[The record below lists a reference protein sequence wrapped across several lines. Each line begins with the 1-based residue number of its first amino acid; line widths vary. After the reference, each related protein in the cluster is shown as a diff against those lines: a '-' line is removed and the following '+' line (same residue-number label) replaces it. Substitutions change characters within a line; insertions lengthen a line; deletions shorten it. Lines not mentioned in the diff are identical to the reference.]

1 MKVLITG
8 ATGLIGQQL
17 GLELV
22 RQGHSL
28 VVISRNKSRAL
39 LDLPFPADVIEGDLM
54 QGPVPLPQDLEAVI
68 HLLGE
73 GVADQRWSEEQKA
86 RILDS
91 RTQSSQHLIQ
101 SFQKMPPLWIQ
112 ASAIGFYGDRG
123 DESLNENSDKGEGFL
138 SDVCQQWERA
148 AEEAL
153 KKGAQREVRA
163 RLGIVLASQ
172 GGALAKM
179 LTPFQAGV
187 GGALGNGKQWMSW
200 IHIQDAVR
208 LFVECLKNENY
219 KGVVHFVSP
228 EPATNQDFSKK
239 LCQHLNRL
247 MGPPVPSLAL
257 KILFGEMAVVLL
269 ASQKVTPEKAIKNG
283 FQFQFSELNQAF
295 ESVLPGGSR
304 GEEYLET
311 YQYLPLKRQQVF
323 SFFSKAENLEKI
335 TPEFLYF
342 RITQSSTPQIQKGTE
357 IEYRL
362 KIHGFP
368 AGWTTLIEDFES
380 PRFFVDT
387 ALKSPYQKWHHTHIF
402 EDLGPGTLVIDRVLY
417 RLPMGY
423 LGWLVGGALVKKDV
437 KDIFKFRR
445 SAVLKALNLA

>member
-17 GLELV
+17 GIELV
-22 RQGHSL
+22 RQGYDL
-28 VVISRNKSRAL
+28 VVVSRNKSRAQL
-39 LDLPFPADVIEGDLM
+39 NLPFPAEVVEGDLM
-54 QGPVPLPQDLEAVI
+54 QGPLELPQDITAVI

-73 GVADQRWSEEQKA
+73 GVADRRWSEEQKLQ
-86 RILDS
+86 ILDS
-91 RTQSSQHLIQ
+91 RTKSSKNLLQ
-101 SFQKMPPLWIQ
+101 SFKKMPALWVQ
-112 ASAIGFYGDRG
+112 ASAIGFYGDRA
-123 DESLNENSDKGEGFL
+123 DESLDESSEKGSGFL
-138 SDVCQQWERA
+138 SDVCLQWESA

-153 KKGAQREVRA
+153 KKGALREVRA
-163 RLGIVLASQ
+163 RLGIVLSSQ

-200 IHIQDAVR
+200 IHIRDAVR

-219 KGVVHFVSP
+219 KGVVNFVSP
-228 EPATNQDFSKK
+228 EPLTNYDFSKS
-239 LCQHLNRL
+239 LTQRLNRF
-247 MGPPVPSLAL
+247 MGPPVPELAL
-257 KILFGEMAVVLL
+257 KALFGEMAVVLL
-269 ASQKVTPEKAIKNG
+269 ASQKVVPQQALKNG
-283 FQFQFSELNQAF
+283 FQFEFDELQKAF
-295 ESVLPGGSR
+295 TSVLPGGPK
-304 GEEYLET
+304 GEQYLET
-311 YQYLPLKRQQVF
+311 YQYIPFKREKVF

-335 TPEFLYF
+335 TPDFLHF
-342 RITQSSTPQIQKGTE
+342 RITRSSTPQIQKGTE
-357 IEYRL
+357 IDYRL

-368 AGWTTLIEDFES
+368 AGWKTLIEEFES

-417 RLPMGY
+417 KLPVGY

-437 KDIFKFRR
+437 NDIFNFRR
-445 SAVLKALNLA
+445 SAVLKALHIV